1 MTAPSPG
8 SLHQRPHK
16 GHLRCLFERDSS
28 PVPDLDSD
36 RFELHEGLTLGGEI
50 DFPQEGTRWRLVEVE
65 TGPGGEAPR
74 LIFESAPDDFAI
86 ASQPTRPKAS
96 LGLEGSPTP
105 SLLSPALLLMASR
118 RCKGARPGASGRMG
132 PVSLDIN
139 AASERAGLPLGKRL
153 T

>member
-1 MTAPSPG
+1 MLIRTRF
-8 SLHQRPHK
+8 LTR
-16 GHLRCLFERDSS
+16 
-28 PVPDLDSD
+28 PDLDSD

-96 LGLEGSPTP
+96 LGLEGSTTP
-105 SLLSPALLLMASR
+105 
-118 RCKGARPGASGRMG
+118 
-132 PVSLDIN
+132 
-139 AASERAGLPLGKRL
+139 
-153 T
+153 